1 MGCRAEGKKAAGMI
15 CGGQRVFYFRFS
27 IFVFSIGFRPPGKKE
42 IKKKNEERKGYANVI
57 KVGNE
62 FSIFVF
68 SLGFRS
74 LAG

>member
-1 MGCRAEGKKAAGMI
+1 MGCRAEGKKAAGMGDR
-15 CGGQRVFYFRFS
+15 GGRFS
-27 IFVFSIGFRPPGKKE
+27 IFVFPFFPWFPSPREKE
-42 IKKKNEERKGYANVI
+42 RKKKNEERKGYANVI